1 MAVTGLS
8 TRTGWGL
15 RDERCVDRIISPRFL
30 LTVLSSLQRFLC
42 KLVVG
47 LIGSSDDDQFELVV
61 LQDVVQSCVH
71 GSSDAEPF
79 LEFSPLGFR
88 VPFQDSV

>member
-1 MAVTGLS
+1 M
-8 TRTGWGL
+8 
-15 RDERCVDRIISPRFL
+15 
-30 LTVLSSLQRFLC
+30 LSSLQRFLC

-47 LIGSSDDDQFELVV
+47 LIGSSDDDQLELVV

-88 VPFQDSV
+88 VPFQDSVQGEEFWEGKDEWYVEGEAS